1 MLEQKQLVGL
11 AEVKDKH
18 LVSIEILG
26 YEYHISREELAQLL
40 HGYRKR
46 ISVYEKK

>member
-18 LVSIEILG
+18 VVRIEILG
-26 YEYHISREELAQLL
+26 YEYQIDREELAQLL
-40 HGYRKR
+40 HGYRQR
-46 ISVYEKK
+46 ISVYE